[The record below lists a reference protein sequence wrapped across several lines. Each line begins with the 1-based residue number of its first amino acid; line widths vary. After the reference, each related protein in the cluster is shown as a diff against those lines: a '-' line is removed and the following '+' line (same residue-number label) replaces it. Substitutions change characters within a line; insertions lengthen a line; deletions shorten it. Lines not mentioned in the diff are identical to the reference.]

1 MYKKYLSAKIHG
13 ARVTETNINY
23 SGSITIDPDLID
35 AAGLTPFEMV
45 TVVNVTNGERFET
58 YVIEG
63 ERSSGYIGLNGG
75 AAKKGDPGDTL
86 IIFSSVWVKA
96 GRKIEVR
103 VIISDSSNKVKESR
117 ISLII
122 A

>member
-13 ARVTETNINY
+13 VRVTETNINY
-23 SGSITIDPDLID
+23 SGSITIDLNLIE

-45 TVVNVTNGERFET
+45 TVVNVTNAERFET

-63 ERSSGYIGLNGG
+63 ERGSGYIGLNGG

-86 IIFSSVWVKA
+86 IIFSSVWAKK
-96 GRKIEVR
+96 GRKIDVR
-103 VIISDSSNKVKESR
+103 VIISDSSNRVKDSR
-117 ISLII
+117 VTRVI